1 MPDGQTIGGMIMS
14 WKKRAIYILMGIF
27 LTITAWVLSLEY
39 VTYDV
44 DHYMTEF
51 EKQNWIPQAGM
62 DQENLEHAAEEIIL
76 YLQGEKEDFQTM
88 AVKDG
93 EYQPLYDERE
103 RLHMVDVLDLYNT
116 ARLLRNISITGFI
129 LLLIWVVLKDRKW
142 QNHFLRTLFYTGLAN
157 VDMMILLGLLIWL
170 DFTKYFTYFH
180 LLLFDNDLW
189 ILDPQRHVLI
199 QLLPETF
206 FINTALKIGLTA
218 MGSLLVVGII
228 AWQLERMLRRYQDSC
243 REYEEKGNLE

>member
-1 MPDGQTIGGMIMS
+1 MA
-14 WKKRAIYILMGIF
+14 WKKRILYLLMGVF
-27 LTITAWVLSLEY
+27 ITLSAWVISLEY

-51 EKQNWIPQAGM
+51 EKQHWIPQAGM
-62 DQENLEHAAEEIIL
+62 DQENLEYVAEEIIL
-76 YLQGEKEDFQTM
+76 YLQGEKEDFQTI

-93 EYQPLYDERE
+93 ERQPLYDERE
-103 RLHMVDVLDLYNT
+103 REHMVDVLDLYNQ
-116 ARLLRNISITGFI
+116 ARLIRNISLIGFFF
-129 LLLIWVVLKDRKW
+129 LLIWVIKRDKHW
-142 QNHFLRTLFYTGLAN
+142 QSNVLRTFFYTGLAN
-157 VDMMILLGLLIWL
+157 VDLMILLGLLIWL

-206 FINTALKIGLTA
+206 FINTAVKIGLYA
-218 MGSLLVVGII
+218 MGSLLIMGII
-228 AWQLERMLRRYQDSC
+228 AWQLERMLRRYQILRLDK
-243 REYEEKGNLE
+243 EEKGSHQ